1 MSLRERLFIPAL
13 LFVGAVNAIISS
25 LGAPLLPQIARDLD
39 ASISSTQW
47 ALTSTI
53 VVAAIASPLVGRM
66 GDGRHRRTV
75 IAVCLSAVVIG
86 CAVAALATS
95 LGPLIFGRAL
105 QGLGMAIMPLT
116 MAAARDHLPADKAR
130 SVIAGLSVVGAA
142 GVGLGYPITG
152 LVADHGGVAAAYW
165 LGTGISVVSLA
176 LAVWVVSPPRE
187 ARDDSDLDVLGALI
201 VAVGLVLVLIPLD
214 KAVDWGW
221 GSPAVVGML
230 AVGAA
235 CMVVWTFHELRTSRP
250 LVDLRLLKHRAVL
263 TANIAGLLLGLT
275 MYILMVVI
283 AQFVQLD
290 TFGLGETIFVAGLTL
305 VPMSVFSFLMTLALP
320 RLQSRF
326 SARAVMPFG
335 ALAVAAGGLLF
346 SLTATALWQVLV
358 CMGLVGVGVGTTFAA
373 LPGLI
378 VRAVPAEE
386 TGSAMGF
393 YQVSRFIGFALGSGL
408 AVTFLRGFGDD
419 GVPTLDSYR
428 STALVIVG
436 LGIVTAL
443 VTWLLPGRPK
453 AAPPEPDVERF
464 QVEDGMLA
472 SAGLEDA
479 EPADAASITR

>member
-1 MSLRERLFIPAL
+1 MFIPAL

-75 IAVCLSAVVIG
+75 IAVCLSAVVVG
-86 CAVAALATS
+86 CAIAALATS

-116 MAAARDHLPADKAR
+116 MAAARDHLPAEKAR
-130 SVIAGLSVVGAA
+130 GVIAGLSVVGAA

-165 LGTGISVVSLA
+165 LGVGISIVSLI
-176 LAVWVVSPPRE
+176 LAVWVVSPPSE
-187 ARDDSDLDVLGALI
+187 ARDDSDLDILGALVI
-201 VAVGLVLVLIPLD
+201 AVGLVLLLIPLD

-221 GSPAVVGML
+221 TSPAVIGML
-230 AVGAA
+230 LGGIA
-235 CMVVWTFHELRTSRP
+235 CMVLWTFHELRTSHP

-290 TFGLGETIFVAGLTL
+290 TFGLGESIFVAGLTL
-305 VPMSVFSFLMTLALP
+305 VPMSIFSFLMTLALP

-326 SARAVMPFG
+326 SVRAVMPFG
-335 ALAVAAGGLLF
+335 ALAVAARRPDLRTDGHG
-346 SLTATALWQVLV
+346 ALAGPRLH
-358 CMGLVGVGVGTTFAA
+358 GTRRRRRRYD
-373 LPGLI
+373 
-378 VRAVPAEE
+378 VRGA
-386 TGSAMGF
+386 
-393 YQVSRFIGFALGSGL
+393 SG
-408 AVTFLRGFGDD
+408 THRPRRSCRGD
-419 GVPTLDSYR
+419 
-428 STALVIVG
+428 
-436 LGIVTAL
+436 
-443 VTWLLPGRPK
+443 W
-453 AAPPEPDVERF
+453 
-464 QVEDGMLA
+464 
-472 SAGLEDA
+472 
-479 EPADAASITR
+479 